1 MSTLKNYKWSVLT
14 GTIAAVSVVALVV
27 TSHYGLDGG
36 LLFGVIAIASL
47 ASFFVL
53 LFEEGEYDPWAMYYS
68 QVPLIEEREARQL
81 PEISLPLDPKDQDRL
96 DRLREKH
103 QFKKRELYEEAKE
116 QVDHPSHYTAYGVEL
131 IEITSQMSFCLG
143 NAVKYV
149 VRDGLKSGATKDL
162 EKALKYIELYEKYPP
177 LDNWGSP
184 IGERRVLTGPDFTD
198 NVRTL
203 QEHMLKEG
211 KTYHAIAAR
220 YLCDN
225 EPDRAKKFIESAI
238 EERDNVH

>member
-1 MSTLKNYKWSVLT
+1 MNTLKNYKWSVLT
-14 GTIAAVSVVALVV
+14 GTIAAVSAVALVV
-27 TSHYGLDGG
+27 TSRYSLDGG

-81 PEISLPLDPKDQDRL
+81 PEISLPLDPEDQDRL

-162 EKALKYIELYEKYPP
+162 EKALKYIELYEKYPQ
-177 LDNWGSP
+177 LDEQGSS
-184 IGERRVLTGPDFTD
+184 IGDQSEAFAD

-203 QEHMLKEG
+203 RQHMLREG
-211 KTYHAIAAR
+211 KTYHVIAVK

-238 EERDNVH
+238 EERDNVY